1 MKKVFLNKWIRFVR
15 IVAILF
21 GCSAVIGYV
30 IHEKSI
36 DSCIE
41 NNLNADKVVRGFV
54 DAIFSGN
61 YERARSLYG
70 VKSSRRKYI
79 EATGKDYHSELDL
92 RFSEFW
98 NDVQKKIR
106 SAHVDAHI
114 ERISLQCIENK
125 EGDTIVWYKVETSIF
140 ERFQILV
147 CADFDDYWHK
157 NKVVGLSGFRLKG
170 DDL

>member
-1 MKKVFLNKWIRFVR
+1 MKKVFLNKWICFVG

-54 DAIFSGN
+54 DAIFSGD
-61 YERARSLYG
+61 YERARSLLGATPY
-70 VKSSRRKYI
+70 RRKRM
-79 EATGKDYHSELDL
+79 ETAGKDYRSELDL
-92 RFSEFW
+92 LFSELW
-98 NDVQKKIR
+98 NDIQNKIR

-114 ERISLQCIENK
+114 ERIYFKCIENK
-125 EGDTIVWYKVETSIF
+125 EGGVIVWYHVETGIF
-140 ERFQILV
+140 ERFQIGV
-147 CADFDDYWHK
+147 SADFDACWLK
-157 NKVVGLSGFRLKG
+157 NKVVKFSAFRLKG